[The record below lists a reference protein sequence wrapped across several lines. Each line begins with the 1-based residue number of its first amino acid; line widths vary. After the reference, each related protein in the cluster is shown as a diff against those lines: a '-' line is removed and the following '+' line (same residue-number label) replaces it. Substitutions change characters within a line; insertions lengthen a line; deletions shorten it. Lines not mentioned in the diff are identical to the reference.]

1 MPIRPLALLVPLLG
15 IVLAV
20 AAPIDMPDA
29 ATKRRGRGGA
39 SAAANPYGAWA
50 SAFRLKKH
58 MAPAMDWAGEAL
70 SKGGRK
76 PGFLTKPTAIVS
88 SPEIVADVLR
98 ADWSSAMTIL
108 GAQDAAAKT
117 KMAAAM
123 ATYVIA
129 VYAPQT
135 GVIHILPENAQRAA
149 TAAGNPKLMS
159 EDVLRLLL
167 ARMCLLALDRQH
179 TPEAKAA
186 IDAATS
192 LDALQIGGAVLQ
204 GHVQFHTRRIA
215 TSWNQADAKFS
226 AGTYDDLVTLLTAP
240 VPPTAPPSL
249 QAFATGVKFALVDGE
264 KFMANIP
271 RTRHVQV
278 LREPPTDRKVL
289 FDPKGFVAELRGASK
304 GGSGKGRGKS
314 SATTVHTEIQKEFK
328 EAVLKAGTWNE
339 TVAVLGAEDAKALLD
354 PLASTLYS
362 MAIAA
367 YKGGHRIRSARNDD
381 ADAASSVLDVYVLE
395 FSKAGPAESF
405 VSLVR
410 GAAKQR
416 GGTLEDGAGRDDN
429 LAGFHGSEDIESD
442 GSKHTWHMQWA
453 SEGRFV
459 VGFRTAAPITGVE
472 DRDPYD
478 DAMEAA
484 SEAASKI
491 AKTRDSRRRRRGR

>member
-15 IVLAV
+15 IVLAI
-20 AAPIDMPDA
+20 AAPIDMPDM
-29 ATKRRGRGGA
+29 ATQRRGRGGPGA
-39 SAAANPYGAWA
+39 EANPYGAWS

-58 MAPAMDWAGEAL
+58 MVPAMDWAGEAL

-76 PGFLTKPTAIVS
+76 PAFITKPTAIVS

-98 ADWSSAMTIL
+98 ADWSSALTLL
-108 GAQDAAAKT
+108 GAKDNAAKT
-117 KMAAAM
+117 KMAAGM
-123 ATYVIA
+123 ATYVVA
-129 VYAPQT
+129 VYAPRT
-135 GVIHILPENAQRAA
+135 GVIHVIPENAQRAA
-149 TAAGNPKLMS
+149 AAAGDPTLMS

-215 TSWNQADAKFS
+215 ASWNQADSKFS
-226 AGTYDDLVTLLTAP
+226 AQAFNDLVTLLTAP
-240 VPPTAPPSL
+240 APANAPASL
-249 QAFATGVKFALVDGE
+249 KAFAAGVKFALVDGE
-264 KFMANIP
+264 TFMANIP
-271 RTRHVQV
+271 RTRHKQV
-278 LREPPTDRKVL
+278 LRKPPTDRAVL
-289 FDPKGFVAELRGASK
+289 FDPKSFVAELRGA
-304 GGSGKGRGKS
+304 GKGAVKLS
-314 SATTVHTEIQKEFK
+314 STSVHTDIQKEFK

-339 TVAVLGAEDAKALLD
+339 TPAALTSEDAKALLT

-367 YKGGHRIRSARNDD
+367 FKSGHHIRSARNDE
-381 ADAASSVLDVYVLE
+381 ADAATSVLDVYVLE
-395 FSKAGPAESF
+395 FSKAGPAETF

-416 GGTLEDGAGRDDN
+416 GGALVDGAGRDDN
-429 LAGFHGSEDIESD
+429 LAGFHGKAEVETD

-459 VGFRTAAPITGVE
+459 VGFRTAAPISKVE

-484 SEAASKI
+484 SEILAKI